1 VQAYGS
7 PVQQTHDADRAAE
20 WGEAEGGKG
29 ALRRQVTSVLES
41 SLSLMHEI
49 ERSTPSDNHAYW
61 ETGNFAENF
70 THVAEEKP
78 FCGRNREQR

>member
-1 VQAYGS
+1 
-7 PVQQTHDADRAAE
+7 
-20 WGEAEGGKG
+20 
-29 ALRRQVTSVLES
+29 
-41 SLSLMHEI
+41 MHEI